1 MSLHIAVLFCWWI
14 VKLLGNGVHRVVS
27 SHILE
32 IKDKSLLPILQCTV
46 EPDPQ
51 NLASA
56 LLEGAWEVDE
66 SWSLQ
71 LAKEL
76 EPEAEATQT
85 LSFYRNDSIADI
97 LPAEVCQYY
106 PQRIYM
112 AGELSWERKDG
123 SSNGK
128 NTAFLISTSPE
139 ILLLYLLV
147 WPFILLTKSGNPH
160 LVFYDLEQVKL

>member
-1 MSLHIAVLFCWWI
+1 MMGTEIFKIDASWAE
-14 VKLLGNGVHRVVS
+14 KLTKTRVSFLTAPTV
-27 SHILE
+27 
-32 IKDKSLLPILQCTV
+32 LQCTV
-46 EPDPQ
+46 KPDPQ

-71 LAKEL
+71 LAGEL

-128 NTAFLISTSPE
+128 NTAFLISTSPD
-139 ILLLYLLV
+139 IYYCCLC
-147 WPFILLTKSGNPH
+147 
-160 LVFYDLEQVKL
+160 